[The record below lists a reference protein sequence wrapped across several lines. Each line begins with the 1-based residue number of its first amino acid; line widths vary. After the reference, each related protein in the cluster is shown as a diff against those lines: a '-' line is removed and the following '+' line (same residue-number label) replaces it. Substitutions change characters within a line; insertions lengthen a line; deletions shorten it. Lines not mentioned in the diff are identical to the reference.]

1 MAFDSVST
9 GSGGTTKPF
18 FGFTGYRAVTSF
30 SISENSAYVSP
41 DTGTQPC
48 LVESVTVWGSGG
60 AQRIVI
66 ANNTSG
72 GADEYSNQ
80 FNPAGTADSSSLRY
94 ETNMSLTKALT
105 AGSGYVVGQHSDDGG
120 TGLGFYRTAD
130 GTGTTYLRKSD
141 WTSSSTWSGNLR
153 SVIYY
158 NTIPGAPTLTSAV
171 DSLTFGAVDL
181 AWAAGTTGGKAI
193 NGYRIEWSTVSNFAT
208 LAGSIAD
215 TGTTAT
221 TRTITGLTSGTLY
234 YFRVA
239 ALNSVSDAHS
249 GQPASVRSNVISTT
263 PTSYGKRRNGSVW
276 TAINTA
282 KRYDAAQGKWV
293 SLTVAKRYNGATST
307 WQNIT

>member
-1 MAFDSVST
+1 MAFNSVST
-9 GSGGTTKPF
+9 GSGGTSKPF
-18 FGFTGYRAVTSF
+18 FGYTGYRAITAF
-30 SISENSAYVSP
+30 SLPENSAYISP
-41 DTGTQPC
+41 DTSNQPC
-48 LVESVTVWGSGG
+48 QIESVTVWASGG

-66 ANNTSG
+66 SNNGSG
-72 GADEYSNQ
+72 SGEEYSGQ
-80 FNPAGTADSSSLRY
+80 FNPAGTADDTSVRY
-94 ETNMSLTKALT
+94 ETNKSMSKALT
-105 AGSGYVVGQHSDDGG
+105 AGSGYYVGQHSDDGG
-120 TGLGFYRTAD
+120 TGLGFYRT
-130 GTGTTYLRKSD
+130 TSGTTYLRN
-141 WTSSSTWSGNLR
+141 STWGAVSTWAGDLR
-153 SVIYY
+153 SVVYY
-158 NTIPGAPTLTSAV
+158 NTIPGAPTLNTAV

-181 AWAAGTTGGKAI
+181 AWTAGTTGGKAI

-215 TGTTAT
+215 TGSTAT
-221 TRTITGLTSGTLY
+221 TLTVTGLTSGTLY

-282 KRYDAAQGKWV
+282 KRYDAAQGRWV
-293 SLTVAKRYNGATST
+293 SLTVAKRYSSSSGT